1 MRYYFF
7 NILEE
12 LVYDYPLYRPPSEAN
27 STIFQ
32 VTLGCSFN
40 HCSFC
45 NMYRTKS
52 YQERSFEE
60 IKFEID
66 LVSKYQPLTEKIF
79 LADGDAINVRTERLV
94 EILDYLNL
102 KFKSLKRISCYAMP
116 RNLIQKKDQELE
128 RLRDR
133 GLSMLY
139 VGIESGNDVVLQKV
153 TKGAS
158 SSMIIES
165 CEKAINHQ
173 FTLSCMVI
181 LGLGGRTYTD
191 VHISDTA
198 KVVSQIS
205 PHYLAALNLQLDEAV
220 RGEFMSKFKEPFSWL
235 TDLEILDEL
244 ERLIVLFNPVREVVF
259 RANHA
264 SNVYSIGGTLP
275 FEKSKLQRL
284 IHELKSHPEMLR
296 PKIVRR
302 F

>member
-1 MRYYFF
+1 
-7 NILEE
+7 
-12 LVYDYPLYRPPSEAN
+12 
-27 STIFQ
+27 
-32 VTLGCSFN
+32 
-40 HCSFC
+40 
-45 NMYRTKS
+45 MYRTKS
-52 YQERSFEE
+52 YLERSLEE
-60 IKFEID
+60 INFEID
-66 LVSKYQPLTEKIF
+66 LISKYQPLTEKIF
-79 LADGDAINVRTERLV
+79 LADGDALNVKTERLV

-102 KFKSLKRISCYAMP
+102 KFRNLKRISCYAMP
-116 RNLIQKKDQELE
+116 RNLIQKKDSELE

-139 VGIESGNDVVLQKV
+139 VGIESGNDTVLQKV

-165 CEKAINHQ
+165 CEKAIDHQ

-191 VHISDTA
+191 AHISDTA
-198 KVVSQIS
+198 RVVSKIS
-205 PHYLAALNLQLDEAV
+205 PHYLAALNLHLDDTV
-220 RGEFMSKFKEPFSWL
+220 RDEFMSKFKEPFSWL
-235 TDLEILDEL
+235 TDLEILNEL
-244 ERLIVLFNPVREVVF
+244 ERLIVLFNPVREVIF

-275 FEKSKLQRL
+275 SEKSKLQRL
-284 IHELKSHPEMLR
+284 IHELKSHPDMLR

>member
-1 MRYYFF
+1 M
-7 NILEE
+7 ES

-40 HCSFC
+40 RCSFC
-45 NMYRTKS
+45 SMYRTKI
-52 YQERSFEE
+52 YQERSLEE
-60 IKFEID
+60 IKLEID
-66 LVSKYQPLTEKIF
+66 MVSKHLPLTDKIF
-79 LADGDAINVRTERLV
+79 LADGDALNIETEKLA

-116 RNLIQKKDQELE
+116 KNLIQKKDSELE

-139 VGIESGNDVVLQKV
+139 VGIESGNDAVLQKV

-158 SSMIIES
+158 SSMIIRS
-165 CEKAINHQ
+165 CKKAINHK
-173 FTLSCMVI
+173 FILSCMII
-181 LGLGGRTYTD
+181 LGLGGRAYTD
-191 VHISDTA
+191 VHIADTA
-198 KVVSQIS
+198 RVVSQIS
-205 PHYLAALNLQLDEAV
+205 PHYLAALNLQLDESIFV
-220 RGEFMSKFKEPFSWL
+220 EFMSKFKEPFSLL
-235 TDLEILDEL
+235 TDLELLNEL
-244 ERLIVLFNPVREVVF
+244 ERLILLVTPTREVIF

-275 FEKSKLQRL
+275 YEKSKLHKMIR
-284 IHELKSHPEMLR
+284 ELKNHPEILR
-296 PKIVRR
+296 PRVMRR

>member
-1 MRYYFF
+1 
-7 NILEE
+7 
-12 LVYDYPLYRPPSEAN
+12 
-27 STIFQ
+27 
-32 VTLGCSFN
+32 
-40 HCSFC
+40 
-45 NMYRTKS
+45 MYRTKS
-52 YQERSFEE
+52 YQEKSLEE

-66 LVSKYQPLTEKIF
+66 LISKYQPLTEKIF
-79 LADGDAINVRTERLV
+79 LADGDALNIKTERLV

-116 RNLIQKKDQELE
+116 RNLIQKMDPELE

-165 CEKAINHQ
+165 CEKAIDHE

-191 VHISDTA
+191 AHISDTA
-198 KVVSQIS
+198 MVVSQIS
-205 PHYLAALNLQLDEAV
+205 PHYLAALTLQLDETV
-220 RGEFMSKFKEPFSWL
+220 HGEFMSKFKEPFSWL

-244 ERLIVLFNPVREVVF
+244 ERLIVLFNPTREVIF

-275 FEKSKLQRL
+275 SEKSKLQGL
-284 IHELKSHPEMLR
+284 IHELKSHPGMLR

>member
-1 MRYYFF
+1 M
-7 NILEE
+7 EE
-12 LVYDYPLYRPPSEAN
+12 LVYDYPLYRPPSEAD
-27 STIFQ
+27 SSIFQ

-40 HCSFC
+40 RCSFC
-45 NMYRTKS
+45 SMYRTKL
-52 YQERSFEE
+52 YQERPLEE

-66 LVSKYQPLTEKIF
+66 LASKYQPLTERIF
-79 LADGDAINVRTERLV
+79 LADGDALNVETEKLV

-116 RNLIQKKDQELE
+116 KNLIQKKEVELE

-133 GLSMLY
+133 GLCMLY
-139 VGIESGNDVVLQKV
+139 IGIESGNDVLLRKV

-165 CEKAINHQ
+165 CKKAIDLK
-173 FTLSCMVI
+173 FTLSCMII

-191 VHISDTA
+191 GHIADTA
-198 KVVSQIS
+198 RVVSQIS
-205 PHYLAALNLQLDEAV
+205 PHYLAALNLQLDETV
-220 RGEFMSKFKEPFSWL
+220 LVEFMSKFNEPFSFL

-244 ERLIVLFNPVREVVF
+244 ERLISLFAPTRDVIF

-275 FEKSKLQRL
+275 YEKLKLQRL
-284 IHELKSHPEMLR
+284 IHGLKGHPEMLR
-296 PKIVRR
+296 PKVVRR

>member
-1 MRYYFF
+1 M
-7 NILEE
+7 
-12 LVYDYPLYRPPSEAN
+12 
-27 STIFQ
+27 
-32 VTLGCSFN
+32 
-40 HCSFC
+40 
-45 NMYRTKS
+45 
-52 YQERSFEE
+52 EE
-60 IKFEID
+60 IKYEID
-66 LVSKYQPLTEKIF
+66 LISKYQPLTEKIF
-79 LADGDAINVRTERLV
+79 LADGDALNVKTETLV
-94 EILDYLNL
+94 KILDYLTL
-102 KFKSLKRISCYAMP
+102 RFKSLRRISCYAMP

-139 VGIESGNDVVLQKV
+139 VGIESGNDVVLQRI

-165 CEKAINHQ
+165 CEKAIDHE

-181 LGLGGRTYTD
+181 LGLGGRAYTD
-191 VHISDTA
+191 AHIFDTA
-198 KVVSQIS
+198 MVVSQIS
-205 PHYLAALNLQLDEAV
+205 PHFLAALNLQLDETS

-244 ERLIVLFNPVREVVF
+244 ERLVVLFNPTREVIF

-275 FEKSKLQRL
+275 AEKSKLQRL
-284 IHELKSHPEMLR
+284 IHELKTHPEMLR